1 VSHRRSSGLRVCT
14 ASARKPNA
22 IAVINL
28 DYVATVSLN
37 IVIRLTV
44 VFHFSV
50 NARVSTNDRRLVSTD
65 EQAASISFN
74 ARISVNRNTS
84 VICRLNGSIIDSR
97 NVIFN
102 GNAYAVLASDATRT
116 SGDRSVVTQ

>member
-1 VSHRRSSGLRVCT
+1 VSHRRSSALRVYT
-14 ASARKPNA
+14 ASTRKPNA
-22 IAVINL
+22 IADIDL

-50 NARVSTNDRRLVSTD
+50 NARVSTNDRRFVSTD
-65 EQAASISFN
+65 TQAASNSFN
-74 ARISVNRNTS
+74 ARFSVNRNTS
-84 VICRLNGSIIDSR
+84 VICRLNGSIVDSR

-102 GNAYAVLASDATRT
+102 GNAYAVLASDALQ
-116 SGDRSVVTQ
+116 VTEAS